1 MKQLYTELQE
11 AGWKKEEI
19 EEIPDELAWKMAGSD
34 EIKKEIKEL
43 KEEGFVIKKLS
54 KNKGGTNYI
63 NNIQPLCLRCNSF
76 KNDRFTK
83 KYKQK

>member
-1 MKQLYTELQE
+1 MGYMKQLYTELQE

-43 KEEGFVIKKLS
+43 KVE
-54 KNKGGTNYI
+54 
-63 NNIQPLCLRCNSF
+63 
-76 KNDRFTK
+76 TK
-83 KYKQK
+83 KIE

>member
-1 MKQLYTELQE
+1 MGYMKQLYTELQE

-19 EEIPDELAWKMAGSD
+19 EEIPDELTWKMAGSD

-54 KNKGGTNYI
+54 K
-63 NNIQPLCLRCNSF
+63 L
-76 KNDRFTK
+76 
-83 KYKQK
+83 KQ